1 MAGETSK
8 RLEMMEKVLASG
20 SKDPLHHYMH
30 AMELRSLE
38 RKDDALAAFDAMG
51 ETFPAYVPTY
61 LMAGQVAA
69 ELGQR
74 QIARSWATR
83 GVAAAQ
89 KAGDDHALSELV
101 SFQGTLND

>member
-8 RLEMMEKVLASG
+8 RLEMIEKVLASG

-38 RKDDALAAFDAMG
+38 RRDDALAAFTAMNG
-51 ETFPAYVPTY
+51 TFPAYVPTY
-61 LMAGQVAA
+61 LMAAQVAA

-74 QIARSWATR
+74 DVARTWASR
-83 GVAAAQ
+83 GIAAAQ
-89 KAGDDHALSELV
+89 KAGDDHALSELM
-101 SFQGTLND
+101 SFQGTVTD